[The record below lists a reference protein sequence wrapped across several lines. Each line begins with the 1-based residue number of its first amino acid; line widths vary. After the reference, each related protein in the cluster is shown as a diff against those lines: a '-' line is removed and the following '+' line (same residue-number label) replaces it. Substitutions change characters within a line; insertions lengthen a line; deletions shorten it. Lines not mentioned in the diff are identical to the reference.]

1 MPIMSAKDVI
11 CGTFSLKIDFY
22 FEIGAIC
29 VSVATRQLKI
39 WVEEFVAICENGSI
53 TEQNLLQHCI
63 RPNWVAI
70 CIAQLL
76 RIRAVLKERRYA
88 K

>member
-1 MPIMSAKDVI
+1 MSAKDVI

-29 VSVATRQLKI
+29 VSVATQQLKI
-39 WVEEFVAICENGSI
+39 WLKNLLKFVKTA
-53 TEQNLLQHCI
+53 EQNMLQHCM

-76 RIRAVLKERRYA
+76 RIRAVLKVRHYA